1 MHTPHSIG
9 RPSGRPARPAGFTLV
24 ELLVVIAI
32 IGVLVGLLLP
42 AVQSARESARRSQ
55 CSNSLKQ
62 LSLSVHNYESV
73 RKVFP
78 NSSHSLYFRN
88 ALQIGTSGSNW
99 SRWSWLPAVMP
110 YMEQPEVYNDI
121 ISWVKADTTTGNTGA
136 VPWSTTT
143 YGGIVAPTT
152 RYFPTLICPSEVNKK
167 PAAGSLTYSSYSC
180 NRGDIPLTWADQARR
195 GPFVYG
201 SPSANTDN
209 SIAISDIRDGL
220 SKTIMLGEVCVGQDT
235 NDIFAGH
242 GSTAAGALP
251 VTAAPATCLTVVG
264 PTGYTAKV
272 TNGSYNGCRWADSV
286 AYTHFTTHA
295 GPNTPRCCQ
304 NGNCEENRFTPAS
317 SYHANGVTVA
327 MCDGSSRFVADTVD
341 AGDPTAVTPTG
352 ASYSG
357 QSVRGIWGAMGTIR
371 GAETG
376 TLPD

>member
-1 MHTPHSIG
+1 MVASSVRRSAP
-9 RPSGRPARPAGFTLV
+9 RPAGFTLV

-55 CSNSLKQ
+55 CSNNLKQ
-62 LSLSVHNYESV
+62 VSLSVLNYESV
-73 RKVFP
+73 RKVLP
-78 NSSHSLYFRN
+78 NSSHSLYFR
-88 ALQIGTSGSNW
+88 QVFSGSGNW
-99 SRWSWLPAVMP
+99 FRWSWLPALMP
-110 YMEQPEVYNDI
+110 YMEQQEVYNDL
-121 ISWVKADTTTGNTGA
+121 ISWQKADYTNA
-136 VPWSTTT
+136 VPWSGTT

-167 PAAGSLTYSSYSC
+167 PGAGGLTYASYSC
-180 NRGDIPLTWADQARR
+180 NRGDIPLTWADQNRR

-209 SIAISDIRDGL
+209 SVAFSDIRDGL
-220 SKTIMLGEVCVGQDT
+220 SKTIMLGEVCVGQNTEDLLT
-235 NDIFAGH
+235 GH
-242 GSTAAGALP
+242 GSLGAGALP

-272 TNGSYNGCRWADSV
+272 TNGSYNGCRWMDSV

-304 NGNCEENRFTPAS
+304 NANCEDNRFTPAS

-341 AGDPTAVTPTG
+341 AGDPTVGTAA

-357 QSVRGIWGAMGTIR
+357 QSIRGIWGAMGTIR
-371 GAETG
+371 GNETG